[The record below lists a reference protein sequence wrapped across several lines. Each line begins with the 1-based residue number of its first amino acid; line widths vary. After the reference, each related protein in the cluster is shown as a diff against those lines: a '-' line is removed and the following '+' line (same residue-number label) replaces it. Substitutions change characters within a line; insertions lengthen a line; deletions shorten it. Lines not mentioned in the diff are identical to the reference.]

1 MRIYQGRHNHNEGL
15 TQMLTNTE
23 QRLTAIREWLAQ
35 NNIDALLVPHEDEYL
50 GEYVPAHNERLHW
63 LTGFTGSAGAAVITQ
78 DKAAIFVDGRYTVQ
92 VTKEVPATLFEY
104 RHLIEEPALD
114 WILESLPAQ
123 SKVAID
129 PRMHNANWLNQA
141 QAKLSAKHEL
151 AILENNPIDELWSD
165 RPSPVVSQMIL
176 MPTESVGQSSESK
189 RKQIAEIVV
198 KAGADSAIITAL
210 DSVAWLLNI
219 RGLDVSRL
227 PVLLSHAIL
236 HSDASVEFF
245 LDPSRI
251 PAEFD
256 SHVGQGVSVHHPES
270 LQQQVEALS
279 GKKVLVDPVT
289 SNSWFKLVLQNSG
302 AEVISQADPCLM
314 PKAAKNAVEISGMK
328 ACHIRDGVAMV
339 KFLTWLDAEVAVGN
353 LHNEAV
359 LSDTL
364 EQFRRED
371 PTLKDLSFDTISA
384 AGSNAAMCHYNHE
397 NQPKPG
403 QLEMNTLYL
412 VDSGGQY
419 LDGTT
424 DITRTI
430 AIGQPSKEMIKQ
442 FTLALKG
449 HIGVA
454 RARFPK
460 GTRGYQIDT
469 LARQH
474 LWAEGYDYDHGTG
487 HGVGHF
493 LSVHEG
499 PQSISKRQID
509 VPLVEGMVLS
519 NEPGYYRADA
529 FGIRIENL
537 ELVVEIPTNGDF
549 PVLTFESLTR
559 CPIDQRNI
567 NVDMLTRPE
576 LAWLNEYHE
585 KVWNDISP
593 LVEGDVKEW
602 LRSATQ
608 PLTHS

>member
-1 MRIYQGRHNHNEGL
+1 MHND
-15 TQMLTNTE
+15 TQSRVN
-23 QRLTAIREWLAQ
+23 AIREWLAQ
-35 NNIDALLVPHEDEYL
+35 HNIDALLVPHEDEYL

-63 LTGFTGSAGAAVITQ
+63 LTGFTGSAGAAVITK

-92 VTKEVPATLFEY
+92 VTKQVPADLFEY

-114 WILESLPAQ
+114 WIKDHLANGAS
-123 SKVAID
+123 VAID
-129 PRMHNANWLNQA
+129 PRMHNSAWLDMA
-141 QAKLSAKHEL
+141 QAKLAGALEL
-151 AILENNPIDELWSD
+151 KILASNPIDELWHD
-165 RPSPVVSQMIL
+165 RPAPVVSDVRL
-176 MPTESVGQSSESK
+176 MATEAVGQSSESK
-189 RKQIAEIVV
+189 RQEIAELV
-198 KAGADSAIITAL
+198 KKTGADSAVITAL
-210 DSVAWLLNI
+210 DSICWLLNV

-236 HSDASVEFF
+236 HSDSSVEYF
-245 LDPSRI
+245 LDPARL

-256 SHVGQGVSVHHPES
+256 AHVGSGVTVHHPEA
-270 LQQQVEALS
+270 LQARLETLA
-279 GKKVLVDPVT
+279 GKNVLVDPAT
-289 SNSWFKLVLQNSG
+289 SNAWFKLVLQNAG
-302 AEVISQADPCLM
+302 ASVVSKADPCLM
-314 PKAAKNAVEISGMK
+314 PKAAKNAVEIAGMK
-328 ACHIRDGVAMV
+328 ACHIRDGVAMS
-339 KFLTWLDAEVAVGN
+339 KFLSWLDAEVVAGN
-353 LHNEAV
+353 LHDEA
-359 LSDTL
+359 TL
-364 EQFRRED
+364 ADKLEAFRSED
-371 PTLKDLSFDTISA
+371 PTLMDLSFDTISA
-384 AGSNAAMCHYNHE
+384 AGGNAAMCHYNHE
-397 NQPKPG
+397 NQPEPG
-403 QLEMNTLYL
+403 KLELNTLYL

-430 AIGQPSKEMIKQ
+430 AIGQPSQEMIKQ

-499 PQSISKRQID
+499 PASISKKQID
-509 VPLVEGMVLS
+509 VPLIEGMVLS

-537 ELVVEIPTNGDF
+537 ELVVETPTNGDF
-549 PVLTFESLTR
+549 PVLSFESLTR
-559 CPIDQRNI
+559 CPIDKRNI

-576 LAWLNEYHE
+576 LAWLNDYHQ
-585 KVWNDISP
+585 KVWDEISP

-602 LRSATQ
+602 LRQATL
-608 PLTHS
+608 PVAHS

>member
-1 MRIYQGRHNHNEGL
+1 MHNDTLSRVN
-15 TQMLTNTE
+15 
-23 QRLTAIREWLAQ
+23 AIREWLTQ
-35 NNIDALLVPHEDEYL
+35 HNIDALLIPHEDEYL

-92 VTKEVPATLFEY
+92 VTKQVPSELFEY

-114 WILESLPAQ
+114 WIQDNLTANAS
-123 SKVAID
+123 VAID
-129 PRMHNANWLNQA
+129 PRMHSSAWLDMA
-141 QAKLSAKHEL
+141 QAKLAGKLEL
-151 AILENNPIDELWSD
+151 NILSSNPIDELWHD
-165 RPSPVVSQMIL
+165 RPAPVVSDVRL
-176 MPTESVGQSSESK
+176 MPTEAVGQSSESK
-189 RKQIAEIVV
+189 RKEIAQLVA
-198 KAGADSAIITAL
+198 KAGADSAVITAL
-210 DSVAWLLNI
+210 DSICWLLNV

-236 HSDASVEFF
+236 HADSSVEYF
-245 LDPSRI
+245 LDPARL
-251 PAEFD
+251 PAEFAA
-256 SHVGQGVSVHHPES
+256 HVGTGVTVHYP
-270 LQQQVEALS
+270 EALQSRLEAMS
-279 GKKVLVDPVT
+279 GKKVLLDPAI
-289 SNSWFKLVLQNSG
+289 SNAWFKLVLQNAG
-302 AEVISQADPCLM
+302 ASVIAAADPCLM
-314 PKAAKNAVEISGMK
+314 PKAAKNEVEIAGMK
-328 ACHIRDGVAMV
+328 ACHIRDGVAMS
-339 KFLTWLDAEVAVGN
+339 KFLCWLDAEVAAGN
-353 LHNEAV
+353 LHDEA
-359 LSDTL
+359 TL
-364 EQFRRED
+364 ADRLEAFRKED
-371 PTLKDLSFDTISA
+371 PTLMDLSFDTISA
-384 AGSNAAMCHYNHE
+384 AGGNAAMCHYNHE
-397 NQPKPG
+397 NQPEPG
-403 QLEMNTLYL
+403 KLELNTLYL

-430 AIGQPSKEMIKQ
+430 AIGQPSAEMIKQ

-499 PQSISKRQID
+499 PASISKRQID
-509 VPLVEGMVLS
+509 VPLTEGMVLS

-537 ELVVEIPTNGDF
+537 ELVVETPTNGDF
-549 PVLTFESLTR
+549 PVLSFESLTR
-559 CPIDQRNI
+559 CPIDKRNI

-576 LAWLNEYHE
+576 LAWLNDYHQ
-585 KVWNDISP
+585 KVWEQISP
-593 LVEGDVKEW
+593 LVEGEVKEW
-602 LRSATQ
+602 LREATL
-608 PLTHS
+608 PLAHS

>member
-1 MRIYQGRHNHNEGL
+1 MHNDTLSRVN
-15 TQMLTNTE
+15 
-23 QRLTAIREWLAQ
+23 AIREWLAQ
-35 NNIDALLVPHEDEYL
+35 HNIDALLIPHEDEYL

-92 VTKEVPATLFEY
+92 VTKQVPNDLFEY

-114 WILESLPAQ
+114 WIQDNLTANAS
-123 SKVAID
+123 VAID
-129 PRMHNANWLNQA
+129 PRMHSSAWLDMA
-141 QAKLSAKHEL
+141 QAKLAGKLEL
-151 AILENNPIDELWSD
+151 NILSSNPIDALWHD
-165 RPSPVVSQMIL
+165 RPAPVVSDVRL
-176 MPTESVGQSSESK
+176 MPTEAVGQSSESK
-189 RKQIAEIVV
+189 RKEIAQLVT
-198 KAGADSAIITAL
+198 KAGADSAVITAL
-210 DSVAWLLNI
+210 DSICWLLNV

-236 HSDASVEFF
+236 HADSSVEYF
-245 LDPSRI
+245 LDPARL
-251 PAEFD
+251 PAEFAA
-256 SHVGQGVSVHHPES
+256 HVGTGVTVHHPEA
-270 LQQQVEALS
+270 LQSRLEAMS
-279 GKKVLVDPVT
+279 GKKVLLDPAI
-289 SNSWFKLVLQNSG
+289 SNAWFKLVLQNAG
-302 AEVISQADPCLM
+302 ASVIAAADPCLM
-314 PKAAKNAVEISGMK
+314 PKAAKNEVEIAGMK
-328 ACHIRDGVAMV
+328 ACHIRDGVAMS
-339 KFLTWLDAEVAVGN
+339 KFLCWLDAEVAAGN
-353 LHNEAV
+353 LHDEA
-359 LSDTL
+359 TL
-364 EQFRRED
+364 ADRLEAFRRED
-371 PTLKDLSFDTISA
+371 PTLMDLSFDTISA
-384 AGSNAAMCHYNHE
+384 AGGNAAMCHYNHE
-397 NQPKPG
+397 NQPEPG
-403 QLEMNTLYL
+403 KLELNTLYL

-430 AIGQPSKEMIKQ
+430 AIGQPSAEMIKQ

-499 PQSISKRQID
+499 PASISKKQID
-509 VPLVEGMVLS
+509 VPLTEGMVLS

-537 ELVVEIPTNGDF
+537 ELVVETPTNGDF
-549 PVLTFESLTR
+549 PVLSFESLTR
-559 CPIDQRNI
+559 CPIDKRNI

-576 LAWLNEYHE
+576 LAWLNDYHQ
-585 KVWNDISP
+585 KVWEQISP
-593 LVEGDVKEW
+593 LVEGEVKEW
-602 LRSATQ
+602 LREATL
-608 PLTHS
+608 PLAHS

>member
-1 MRIYQGRHNHNEGL
+1 MHNDTLSRVN
-15 TQMLTNTE
+15 
-23 QRLTAIREWLAQ
+23 AIREWLAQ
-35 NNIDALLVPHEDEYL
+35 HNIDALLIPHEDEYL

-92 VTKEVPATLFEY
+92 VTKQVPNELFEY

-114 WILESLPAQ
+114 WIQDNLTANAS
-123 SKVAID
+123 VAID
-129 PRMHNANWLNQA
+129 PRMHSSAWLDMA
-141 QAKLSAKHEL
+141 QAKLAGKLEL
-151 AILENNPIDELWSD
+151 NILSSNPIDALWHD
-165 RPSPVVSQMIL
+165 RPAPVVSDVRL
-176 MPTESVGQSSESK
+176 MPTEAVGQSSESK
-189 RKQIAEIVV
+189 RKEIAQLVT
-198 KAGADSAIITAL
+198 KAGADSAVITAL
-210 DSVAWLLNI
+210 DSICWLLNV

-236 HSDASVEFF
+236 HADSSVEYF
-245 LDPSRI
+245 LDPARL
-251 PAEFD
+251 PAEFAA
-256 SHVGQGVSVHHPES
+256 HVGTGVTVHHPEA
-270 LQQQVEALS
+270 LQSRLEAMS
-279 GKKVLVDPVT
+279 GKKVLLDPAI
-289 SNSWFKLVLQNSG
+289 SNAWFKLVLQNAG
-302 AEVISQADPCLM
+302 ASVIAAADPCLM
-314 PKAAKNAVEISGMK
+314 PKAAKNEVEIAGMK
-328 ACHIRDGVAMV
+328 ACHIRDGVAMS
-339 KFLTWLDAEVAVGN
+339 KFLCWLDAEVAAGN
-353 LHNEAV
+353 LHDEA
-359 LSDTL
+359 TL
-364 EQFRRED
+364 ADRLEAFRKED
-371 PTLKDLSFDTISA
+371 PTLMDLSFDTISA
-384 AGSNAAMCHYNHE
+384 AGGNAAMCHYNHE
-397 NQPKPG
+397 NQPEPG
-403 QLEMNTLYL
+403 KLELNTLYL

-430 AIGQPSKEMIKQ
+430 AIGQPSAEMIKQ

-499 PQSISKRQID
+499 PASISKKQID
-509 VPLVEGMVLS
+509 VPLTEGMVLS

-537 ELVVEIPTNGDF
+537 ELVVETPTNGDF
-549 PVLTFESLTR
+549 PVLSFESLTR
-559 CPIDQRNI
+559 CPIDKRNI

-576 LAWLNEYHE
+576 LAWLNDYHQ
-585 KVWNDISP
+585 KVWEQISP
-593 LVEGDVKEW
+593 LVNGEVKEW
-602 LRSATQ
+602 LREATL
-608 PLTHS
+608 PLAHS

>member
-1 MRIYQGRHNHNEGL
+1 MHNDTLSRVN
-15 TQMLTNTE
+15 
-23 QRLTAIREWLAQ
+23 AIREWLAQ
-35 NNIDALLVPHEDEYL
+35 HNIDALLIPHEDEYL

-92 VTKEVPATLFEY
+92 VTKQVPNELFEY

-114 WILESLPAQ
+114 WIQDNLTANAS
-123 SKVAID
+123 VAID
-129 PRMHNANWLNQA
+129 PRMHSSAWLEMA
-141 QAKLSAKHEL
+141 QAKLAGKLEL
-151 AILENNPIDELWSD
+151 NILSSNPIDELWHD
-165 RPSPVVSQMIL
+165 RPAPVVSDVRL
-176 MPTESVGQSSESK
+176 MPTEAVGQSSESK
-189 RKQIAEIVV
+189 RKEIAQLVA
-198 KAGADSAIITAL
+198 KAGADSAVITAL
-210 DSVAWLLNI
+210 DSICWLLNV

-236 HSDASVEFF
+236 HADSSVEYF
-245 LDPSRI
+245 LDPARL
-251 PAEFD
+251 PAEFAA
-256 SHVGQGVSVHHPES
+256 HVGTGVTVHHPEA
-270 LQQQVEALS
+270 LQSRLEAMS
-279 GKKVLVDPVT
+279 GKKVLLDPAI
-289 SNSWFKLVLQNSG
+289 SNAWFKLVLQNAG
-302 AEVISQADPCLM
+302 ASVIAAADPCLM
-314 PKAAKNAVEISGMK
+314 PKAAKNEVEIAGMK
-328 ACHIRDGVAMV
+328 ACHIRDGVAMS
-339 KFLTWLDAEVAVGN
+339 KFLCWLDAEVAAGN
-353 LHNEAV
+353 LHDEA
-359 LSDTL
+359 TL
-364 EQFRRED
+364 ADRLEAFRKED
-371 PTLKDLSFDTISA
+371 PTLMDLSFDTISA
-384 AGSNAAMCHYNHE
+384 AGGNAAMCHYNHE
-397 NQPKPG
+397 NQPEPG
-403 QLEMNTLYL
+403 KLELNTLYL

-430 AIGQPSKEMIKQ
+430 AIGQPSAEMIKQ

-499 PQSISKRQID
+499 PASISKKQID
-509 VPLVEGMVLS
+509 VPLTEGMVLS

-537 ELVVEIPTNGDF
+537 ELVVETPTNGDF
-549 PVLTFESLTR
+549 PVLSFESLTR
-559 CPIDQRNI
+559 CPIDKRNI

-576 LAWLNEYHE
+576 LAWLNDYHQ
-585 KVWNDISP
+585 KVWEQISP
-593 LVEGDVKEW
+593 LVEGEVKEW
-602 LRSATQ
+602 LREATL
-608 PLTHS
+608 PLAHS

>member
-1 MRIYQGRHNHNEGL
+1 MHND
-15 TQMLTNTE
+15 TQSRVN
-23 QRLTAIREWLAQ
+23 AIREWLAQ
-35 NNIDALLVPHEDEYL
+35 HNIDALLVPHEDEYL

-63 LTGFTGSAGAAVITQ
+63 LTGFTGSAGAAVITK

-92 VTKEVPATLFEY
+92 VTKQVPADLFEY

-114 WILESLPAQ
+114 WIKDHLANGAS
-123 SKVAID
+123 VAID
-129 PRMHNANWLNQA
+129 PRMHNSAWLDMA
-141 QAKLSAKHEL
+141 QAKLTGALEL
-151 AILENNPIDELWSD
+151 KILDSNPIDELWHD
-165 RPSPVVSQMIL
+165 RPAPVVSDVRL
-176 MPTESVGQSSESK
+176 MATEAVGQSSESK
-189 RKQIAEIVV
+189 RQEIAELVK
-198 KAGADSAIITAL
+198 KAGADSAVITAL
-210 DSVAWLLNI
+210 DSICWLLNV

-236 HSDASVEFF
+236 HSDSSVEYF
-245 LDPSRI
+245 LDPARL

-256 SHVGQGVSVHHPES
+256 AHVGSGVTVHHPEA
-270 LQQQVEALS
+270 LQARLETLT
-279 GKKVLVDPVT
+279 GKNVLVDPAT
-289 SNSWFKLVLQNSG
+289 SNAWFKLVLQNAG
-302 AEVISQADPCLM
+302 ASVVSKADPCLM
-314 PKAAKNAVEISGMK
+314 PKAAKNAVEIAGMK
-328 ACHIRDGVAMV
+328 ACHIRDGVAMS
-339 KFLTWLDAEVAVGN
+339 KFLSWLDAEVVAGN
-353 LHNEAV
+353 LHDEA
-359 LSDTL
+359 TL
-364 EQFRRED
+364 ADKLEAFRSED
-371 PTLKDLSFDTISA
+371 PTLMDLSFDTISA
-384 AGSNAAMCHYNHE
+384 AGGNAAMCHYNHE
-397 NQPKPG
+397 NQPEPG
-403 QLEMNTLYL
+403 KLELNTLYL

-430 AIGQPSKEMIKQ
+430 AIGQPSQEMIKQ

-499 PQSISKRQID
+499 PASISKKQID
-509 VPLVEGMVLS
+509 VPLTEGMVLS

-537 ELVVEIPTNGDF
+537 ELVVETPTNGDF
-549 PVLTFESLTR
+549 PVLSFESLTR
-559 CPIDQRNI
+559 CPIDKRNI

-576 LAWLNEYHE
+576 LAWLNDYHQ
-585 KVWNDISP
+585 KVWDEISP

-602 LRSATQ
+602 LRQAT
-608 PLTHS
+608 LRVAHS

>member
-1 MRIYQGRHNHNEGL
+1 
-15 TQMLTNTE
+15 MLTTTE
-23 QRLTAIREWLAQ
+23 QRLAAIREWLAQ
-35 NNIDALLVPHEDEYL
+35 NNLDALLVPHEDEYL

-63 LTGFTGSAGAAVITQ
+63 LTGFTGSAGVAVITQ
-78 DKAAIFVDGRYTVQ
+78 HNAAIFVDGRYTVQ
-92 VTKEVPATLFEY
+92 VTKQVPSTLFEY

-114 WILESLPAQ
+114 WILEHLETGCS
-123 SKVAID
+123 VAID
-129 PRMHNANWLNQA
+129 PRMHNSAWLDSA
-141 QAKLSAKHEL
+141 QAKLAGKLEL
-151 AILENNPIDELWSD
+151 NILQSNPIDQLWHD
-165 RPSPVVSQMIL
+165 RPAPVISDVRL
-176 MPTESVGQSSESK
+176 MTTEAVGQSSESK
-189 RKQIAEIVV
+189 RQEIAHLVA
-198 KAGADSAIITAL
+198 KAGGHAAVITAL
-210 DSVAWLLNI
+210 DSICWLLNV

-236 HSDASVEFF
+236 HDDASVEFF
-245 LDPSRI
+245 LDPARLPSNFS
-251 PAEFD
+251 E
-256 SHVGQGVSVHHPES
+256 HVGNGVTVHHPDS
-270 LQQQVEALS
+270 LKAQIEALA
-279 GKKVLVDPVT
+279 GKKVLLDPAT
-289 SNSWFKLVLQNSG
+289 SNAWFKLILQNSG
-302 AEVISQADPCLM
+302 ASVINAADPCLR
-314 PKAAKNAVEISGMK
+314 PKASKNEVEISGMK
-328 ACHIRDGVAMV
+328 ACHVRDGVAMC
-339 KFLTWLDAEVAVGN
+339 KFLSWLDSEVAAGS

-359 LSDTL
+359 LSDKL
-364 EQFRRED
+364 EQFRKQD
-371 PTLKDLSFDTISA
+371 PTLMDLSFDTISA

-397 NQPKPG
+397 NQPEPG
-403 QLEMNTLYL
+403 ELQLDSLYL

-430 AIGQPSKEMIKQ
+430 AIGKPSDEMIKQ

-499 PQSISKRQID
+499 PASISKKQID
-509 VPLVEGMVLS
+509 VPLTQGMVLS

-537 ELVVEIPTNGDF
+537 ELVVETPTKGDF
-549 PVLTFESLTR
+549 PVLSFESLTR
-559 CPIDQRNI
+559 CPIDIRNI

-576 LAWLNEYHE
+576 LAWLNDYHQ
-585 KVWNDISP
+585 KVWNDINP

-602 LRSATQ
+602 LKNATQ

>member
-1 MRIYQGRHNHNEGL
+1 MHNDTLSRVN
-15 TQMLTNTE
+15 
-23 QRLTAIREWLAQ
+23 AIREWLAQ
-35 NNIDALLVPHEDEYL
+35 HNIDALLIPHEDEYL

-92 VTKEVPATLFEY
+92 VTKQVPSDLFEY

-114 WILESLPAQ
+114 WIQDNLTANAS
-123 SKVAID
+123 VAID
-129 PRMHNANWLNQA
+129 PRMHSSAWLDMA
-141 QAKLSAKHEL
+141 QAKLAGKLEL
-151 AILENNPIDELWSD
+151 NILSSNPIDALWHD
-165 RPSPVVSQMIL
+165 RPAPVVSDVRL
-176 MPTESVGQSSESK
+176 MPTKAVGQSSESK
-189 RKQIAEIVV
+189 RKEIAQLVA
-198 KAGADSAIITAL
+198 KAGADSAVITAL
-210 DSVAWLLNI
+210 DSICWLLNV

-236 HSDASVEFF
+236 HADSSVEYF
-245 LDPSRI
+245 LDPARL
-251 PAEFD
+251 PAEFAA
-256 SHVGQGVSVHHPES
+256 HVGTGVTVHHPEA
-270 LQQQVEALS
+270 LQSRLEAMS
-279 GKKVLVDPVT
+279 GKKVLLDPAI
-289 SNSWFKLVLQNSG
+289 SNAWFKLVLQNAG
-302 AEVISQADPCLM
+302 ASVIAAADPCLM
-314 PKAAKNAVEISGMK
+314 PKAAKNEVEIAGMK
-328 ACHIRDGVAMV
+328 ACHIRDGVAMS
-339 KFLTWLDAEVAVGN
+339 KFLCWLDAEVAAGN
-353 LHNEAV
+353 LHDEA
-359 LSDTL
+359 TL
-364 EQFRRED
+364 ADRLEAFRKED
-371 PTLKDLSFDTISA
+371 PTLMDLSFDTISA
-384 AGSNAAMCHYNHE
+384 AGGNAAMCHYNHE
-397 NQPKPG
+397 NQPEPG
-403 QLEMNTLYL
+403 KLELNTLYL

-430 AIGQPSKEMIKQ
+430 AIGQPSAEMIKQ

-499 PQSISKRQID
+499 PASISKKQID
-509 VPLVEGMVLS
+509 VPLTEGMVLS

-537 ELVVEIPTNGDF
+537 ELVVETPTNGDF
-549 PVLTFESLTR
+549 PVLSFESLTR
-559 CPIDQRNI
+559 CPIDKRNI

-576 LAWLNEYHE
+576 LAWLNDYHQ
-585 KVWNDISP
+585 KVWEQISP
-593 LVEGDVKEW
+593 LVDGEVKEW
-602 LRSATQ
+602 LREATL
-608 PLTHS
+608 PLAHS

>member
-1 MRIYQGRHNHNEGL
+1 MHND
-15 TQMLTNTE
+15 TQSRVN
-23 QRLTAIREWLAQ
+23 AIREWLAQ
-35 NNIDALLVPHEDEYL
+35 HNIDALLVPHEDEYL

-63 LTGFTGSAGAAVITQ
+63 LTGFTGSAGAAVITK

-92 VTKEVPATLFEY
+92 VTKQVPADLFEY

-114 WILESLPAQ
+114 WIKDHLTNGAS
-123 SKVAID
+123 VAID
-129 PRMHNANWLNQA
+129 PRMHNSAWLDMA
-141 QAKLSAKHEL
+141 QAKLVGALEL
-151 AILENNPIDELWSD
+151 KILDSNPIDELWHD
-165 RPSPVVSQMIL
+165 RPAPVVSDVRL
-176 MPTESVGQSSESK
+176 MATEAVGQSSESK
-189 RKQIAEIVV
+189 RQEIAELVK
-198 KAGADSAIITAL
+198 KAGADSAVITAL
-210 DSVAWLLNI
+210 DSICWLLNV

-236 HSDASVEFF
+236 HSDSSVEYF
-245 LDPSRI
+245 LDPARL
-251 PAEFD
+251 PADFD
-256 SHVGQGVSVHHPES
+256 AHVGAGVTVHHPEA
-270 LQQQVEALS
+270 LQARLETLT
-279 GKKVLVDPVT
+279 GKNVLVDPAT
-289 SNSWFKLVLQNSG
+289 SNAWFKLVLQNAG
-302 AEVISQADPCLM
+302 ASVVSKADPCLM
-314 PKAAKNAVEISGMK
+314 PKAAKNAVEIAGMK
-328 ACHIRDGVAMV
+328 ACHIRDGVAMS
-339 KFLTWLDAEVAVGN
+339 KFLSWLDAEVVAGN
-353 LHNEAV
+353 LHDEAT
-359 LSDTL
+359 LSDKL
-364 EQFRRED
+364 EAFRSED
-371 PTLKDLSFDTISA
+371 PTLMDLSFDTISA
-384 AGSNAAMCHYNHE
+384 AGGNAAMCHYNHE
-397 NQPKPG
+397 NQPEPG
-403 QLEMNTLYL
+403 KLELNTLYL

-430 AIGQPSKEMIKQ
+430 AIGQPSQEMIKQ

-499 PQSISKRQID
+499 PASISKKQID
-509 VPLVEGMVLS
+509 VPLTEGMVLS

-537 ELVVEIPTNGDF
+537 ELVVETPTNGDF
-549 PVLTFESLTR
+549 PVLSFESLTR
-559 CPIDQRNI
+559 CPIDKRNI

-576 LAWLNEYHE
+576 LAWLNDYHQ
-585 KVWNDISP
+585 KVWDEISP

-602 LRSATQ
+602 LRQATL
-608 PLTHS
+608 PVAHS

>member
-1 MRIYQGRHNHNEGL
+1 MHNDTLSRVN
-15 TQMLTNTE
+15 
-23 QRLTAIREWLAQ
+23 AIREWLAQ
-35 NNIDALLVPHEDEYL
+35 HNIDALLIPHEDEYL

-92 VTKEVPATLFEY
+92 VTKQVPNELFEY

-114 WILESLPAQ
+114 WIQDNLTANAS
-123 SKVAID
+123 VAID
-129 PRMHNANWLNQA
+129 PRMHSSAWLDMA
-141 QAKLSAKHEL
+141 QAKLAGKLEL
-151 AILENNPIDELWSD
+151 NILSSNPIDALWHD
-165 RPSPVVSQMIL
+165 RPAPVVSDVRL
-176 MPTESVGQSSESK
+176 MPTEAVGQSSESK
-189 RKQIAEIVV
+189 RKEIAQLVT
-198 KAGADSAIITAL
+198 KAGADSAVITAL
-210 DSVAWLLNI
+210 DSICWLLNV

-236 HSDASVEFF
+236 HADSSVEYF
-245 LDPSRI
+245 LDPARL
-251 PAEFD
+251 PAEFAA
-256 SHVGQGVSVHHPES
+256 HVGTGVTVHHPEA
-270 LQQQVEALS
+270 LQSRLEAMS
-279 GKKVLVDPVT
+279 GKKVLLDPAI
-289 SNSWFKLVLQNSG
+289 SNAWFKLVLQNAG
-302 AEVISQADPCLM
+302 ASVIAAADPCLM
-314 PKAAKNAVEISGMK
+314 PKAAKNEVEIAGMK
-328 ACHIRDGVAMV
+328 ACHIRDGVAMS
-339 KFLTWLDAEVAVGN
+339 KFLCWLDAEVAAGN
-353 LHNEAV
+353 LHDEA
-359 LSDTL
+359 TL
-364 EQFRRED
+364 ADRLEAFRKED
-371 PTLKDLSFDTISA
+371 PTLMDLSFDTISA
-384 AGSNAAMCHYNHE
+384 AGGNAAMCHYNHE
-397 NQPKPG
+397 NQPEPG
-403 QLEMNTLYL
+403 KLELNTLYL

-430 AIGQPSKEMIKQ
+430 AIGQPSAEMIKQ

-499 PQSISKRQID
+499 PASISKKQID
-509 VPLVEGMVLS
+509 VPLTEGMVLS

-537 ELVVEIPTNGDF
+537 ELVVETSTNGDF
-549 PVLTFESLTR
+549 PVLSFESLTR
-559 CPIDQRNI
+559 CPIDKRNI

-576 LAWLNEYHE
+576 LAWLNDYHQ
-585 KVWNDISP
+585 KVWEQISP
-593 LVEGDVKEW
+593 LVDGEVKEW
-602 LRSATQ
+602 LREATL
-608 PLTHS
+608 PLAHS

>member
-1 MRIYQGRHNHNEGL
+1 MHNDTLSRVN
-15 TQMLTNTE
+15 
-23 QRLTAIREWLAQ
+23 AIREWLAQ
-35 NNIDALLVPHEDEYL
+35 HNIDALLIPHEDEYL

-92 VTKEVPATLFEY
+92 VTKQVPNELFEY

-114 WILESLPAQ
+114 WIQDNLTANAS
-123 SKVAID
+123 VAIN
-129 PRMHNANWLNQA
+129 PRMHSSAWLDMA
-141 QAKLSAKHEL
+141 QAKLAGKLEL
-151 AILENNPIDELWSD
+151 NILSSNPIDALWHD
-165 RPSPVVSQMIL
+165 RPAPVVSDVRL
-176 MPTESVGQSSESK
+176 MPTEAVGQSSESK
-189 RKQIAEIVV
+189 RKEIAQLVT
-198 KAGADSAIITAL
+198 KAGADSAVITAL
-210 DSVAWLLNI
+210 DSICWLLNV

-236 HSDASVEFF
+236 HADSSVEYF
-245 LDPSRI
+245 LDPARL
-251 PAEFD
+251 PAEFAA
-256 SHVGQGVSVHHPES
+256 HVGTGVTVHHPEA
-270 LQQQVEALS
+270 LQSRLEAMS
-279 GKKVLVDPVT
+279 GKKVLLDPAI
-289 SNSWFKLVLQNSG
+289 SNAWFKLVLQNAG
-302 AEVISQADPCLM
+302 ASVIAAADPCLM
-314 PKAAKNAVEISGMK
+314 PKAAKNEVEIAGMK
-328 ACHIRDGVAMV
+328 ACHIRDGVAMS
-339 KFLTWLDAEVAVGN
+339 KFLCWLDAEVAAGN
-353 LHNEAV
+353 LHDEA
-359 LSDTL
+359 TL
-364 EQFRRED
+364 ADRLEAFRKED
-371 PTLKDLSFDTISA
+371 PTLMDLSFDTISA
-384 AGSNAAMCHYNHE
+384 AGGNAAMCHYNHE
-397 NQPKPG
+397 NQPEPG
-403 QLEMNTLYL
+403 KLELNTLYL

-430 AIGQPSKEMIKQ
+430 AIGQPSAEMIKQ

-499 PQSISKRQID
+499 PASISKKQID
-509 VPLVEGMVLS
+509 VPLTEGMVLS

-537 ELVVEIPTNGDF
+537 ELVVETPTNGDF
-549 PVLTFESLTR
+549 PVLSFESLTR
-559 CPIDQRNI
+559 CPIDKRNI

-576 LAWLNEYHE
+576 LAWLNDYHQ
-585 KVWNDISP
+585 KVWEQISP
-593 LVEGDVKEW
+593 LVEGEVKEW
-602 LRSATQ
+602 LREATL
-608 PLTHS
+608 PLAHS

>member
-1 MRIYQGRHNHNEGL
+1 MHNETL
-15 TQMLTNTE
+15 SRVN
-23 QRLTAIREWLAQ
+23 AIREWLVQ
-35 NNIDALLVPHEDEYL
+35 HNIDALLVPHEDEYL

-63 LTGFTGSAGAAVITQ
+63 LTGFTGSAGAAVITK

-92 VTKEVPATLFEY
+92 VTKQVPGDLFEY

-114 WILESLPAQ
+114 WVLDNLPTNA
-123 SKVAID
+123 SVAID
-129 PRMHNANWLNQA
+129 PRMHSSAWLDMA
-141 QAKLSAKHEL
+141 QAKLAGKLEL
-151 AILENNPIDELWSD
+151 NILTNNPIDELWHD
-165 RPSPVVSQMIL
+165 RPAPVVSDVRL
-176 MPTESVGQSSESK
+176 MPTEAVGQSSESK
-189 RKQIAEIVV
+189 RQEIAQLVK
-198 KAGADSAIITAL
+198 KAGADSAVITAL
-210 DSVAWLLNI
+210 DSICWLLNV

-236 HSDASVEFF
+236 HSDSSVEYF
-245 LDPSRI
+245 LE
-251 PAEFD
+251 PARLPADFD
-256 SHVGQGVSVHHPES
+256 AHVGTGVTVHHPEA
-270 LQQQVEALS
+270 LQSRLEAMT
-279 GKKVLVDPVT
+279 GKKVLVDPAI
-289 SNSWFKLVLQNSG
+289 SNAWFKLVLQNSG
-302 AEVISQADPCLM
+302 ASVIAAADPCLM
-314 PKAAKNAVEISGMK
+314 PKAAKNAVEIAGMK
-328 ACHIRDGVAMV
+328 ACHIRDGVAMS
-339 KFLTWLDAEVAVGN
+339 KFLCWLDAEVAAGN
-353 LHNEAV
+353 LHDEA
-359 LSDTL
+359 TL
-364 EQFRRED
+364 ADKLEAFRSED
-371 PTLKDLSFDTISA
+371 PTLMDLSFDTISA
-384 AGSNAAMCHYNHE
+384 AGCNAAMCHYNHE
-397 NQPKPG
+397 NQPEPG
-403 QLEMNTLYL
+403 KLELNTLYL

-430 AIGQPSKEMIKQ
+430 AIGQPSSEMKKQ

-499 PQSISKRQID
+499 PASISKKQID
-509 VPLVEGMVLS
+509 VPLTEGMVLS

-537 ELVVEIPTNGDF
+537 ELVVETPTNGDF
-549 PVLTFESLTR
+549 PVLSFESLTR
-559 CPIDQRNI
+559 CPIDKRNI

-576 LAWLNEYHE
+576 LAWLNDYHQ
-585 KVWNDISP
+585 KVWDEISP

-602 LRSATQ
+602 LRQATL
-608 PLTHS
+608 PVAHS

>member
-1 MRIYQGRHNHNEGL
+1 MHNETL
-15 TQMLTNTE
+15 SRVN
-23 QRLTAIREWLAQ
+23 AIREWLVQ
-35 NNIDALLVPHEDEYL
+35 HNIDALLVPHEDEYL

-63 LTGFTGSAGAAVITQ
+63 LTGFTGSAGAAVITK

-92 VTKEVPATLFEY
+92 VTKQVPGDLFEY

-114 WILESLPAQ
+114 WVLDNLPTNA
-123 SKVAID
+123 SVAID
-129 PRMHNANWLNQA
+129 PRMHSSAWLDMA
-141 QAKLSAKHEL
+141 QAKLTGKLEL
-151 AILENNPIDELWSD
+151 NILTNNPIDELWHD
-165 RPSPVVSQMIL
+165 RPAPVVSNVRL
-176 MPTESVGQSSESK
+176 MPTEAVGQSSESK
-189 RKQIAEIVV
+189 RQEIAQLVK
-198 KAGADSAIITAL
+198 KAGADSAVITAL
-210 DSVAWLLNI
+210 DSICWLLNV

-236 HSDASVEFF
+236 HSDSSVEYF
-245 LDPSRI
+245 LDPARL
-251 PAEFD
+251 PADFD
-256 SHVGQGVSVHHPES
+256 AHVGTGVTVHHPEA
-270 LQQQVEALS
+270 LQSRLEAMT
-279 GKKVLVDPVT
+279 GKKVLVDPAI
-289 SNSWFKLVLQNSG
+289 SNAWFKLVLQNSG
-302 AEVISQADPCLM
+302 ASVIAAADPCLM
-314 PKAAKNAVEISGMK
+314 PKAAKNAVEIAGMK
-328 ACHIRDGVAMV
+328 ACHIRDGVAMS
-339 KFLTWLDAEVAVGN
+339 KFLCWLDAEVAAGN
-353 LHNEAV
+353 LHDEA
-359 LSDTL
+359 TL
-364 EQFRRED
+364 ADKLEAFRSED
-371 PTLKDLSFDTISA
+371 PTLMDLSFDTISA
-384 AGSNAAMCHYNHE
+384 AGGNAAMCHYNHE
-397 NQPKPG
+397 NQPEPG
-403 QLEMNTLYL
+403 KLELNTLYL

-430 AIGQPSKEMIKQ
+430 AIGQPSSEMKKQ

-499 PQSISKRQID
+499 PASISKKQID
-509 VPLVEGMVLS
+509 VHLTEGMVLS

-537 ELVVEIPTNGDF
+537 ELVVETPTNGDF
-549 PVLTFESLTR
+549 PVLSFESLTR
-559 CPIDQRNI
+559 CPIDKRNI

-576 LAWLNEYHE
+576 LAWLNDYHQ
-585 KVWNDISP
+585 KVWDEISP

-602 LRSATQ
+602 LRQATL
-608 PLTHS
+608 PVAHS

>member
-1 MRIYQGRHNHNEGL
+1 
-15 TQMLTNTE
+15 MLTTTE

-35 NNIDALLVPHEDEYL
+35 HQIDALLVPHEDEYL

-78 DKAAIFVDGRYTVQ
+78 EKAAIFVDGRYTVQ
-92 VTKEVPATLFEY
+92 VTKQVPAELFEY

-114 WILESLPAQ
+114 WIKENVADGASI
-123 SKVAID
+123 AID
-129 PRMHNANWLNQA
+129 PRMHSSAWLNAA
-141 QAKLSAKHEL
+141 QAKLAGAFEL
-151 AILENNPIDELWSD
+151 KILDTNPIDQIWHD
-165 RPSPVVSQMIL
+165 RPEPFVSEVRL
-176 MPTESVGQSSESK
+176 MPTDAVGHSSESK
-189 RKQIAEIVV
+189 RKEVAELI
-198 KAGADSAIITAL
+198 KQAGADSAIITAL
-210 DSVAWLLNI
+210 DSVCWLLNV

-245 LDPSRI
+245 LDPARL
-251 PAEFD
+251 PADFE
-256 SHVGQGVSVHHPES
+256 SHVGPDLSVYAPDQLQSRLETLQGK
-270 LQQQVEALS
+270 QVL
-279 GKKVLVDPVT
+279 LDPAI
-289 SNSWFKLVLQNSG
+289 SNAWFKLVLQNSG
-302 AEVISQADPCLM
+302 ANVVSAADPCLM
-314 PKAAKNAVEISGMK
+314 PKAAKNDVEITGMK
-328 ACHIRDGVAMV
+328 ACHIRDGVAMT
-339 KFLTWLDAEVAVGN
+339 KFLCWLDGEVASGN
-353 LHNEAV
+353 LHNEAT

-364 EQFRRED
+364 ERFRKED
-371 PTLKDLSFDTISA
+371 PTLMDLSFDTISA

-397 NQPKPG
+397 NQPEPG
-403 QLEMNTLYL
+403 QLEMDTLYL

-430 AIGQPSKEMIKQ
+430 AIGQPSNEMIKQ

-499 PQSISKRQID
+499 PASISKKHVD
-509 VPLVEGMVLS
+509 VPLLEGMVLS

-537 ELVVEIPTNGDF
+537 ELVVEKQTSGDF
-549 PVLTFESLTR
+549 PVLAFESLTR
-559 CPIDQRNI
+559 CPIDTRNI
-567 NVDMLTRPE
+567 NVNMLTRPE
-576 LAWLNEYHE
+576 LAWLNDYHQ
-585 KVWNDISP
+585 KVWDDISP
-593 LVEGDVKEW
+593 LVEDEVKEW
-602 LRSATQ
+602 LRAATQ
-608 PLTHS
+608 PLTHA

>member
-1 MRIYQGRHNHNEGL
+1 MHND
-15 TQMLTNTE
+15 TQSRVN
-23 QRLTAIREWLAQ
+23 AIREWLAQ
-35 NNIDALLVPHEDEYL
+35 HNIDALLVPHEDEYL

-63 LTGFTGSAGAAVITQ
+63 LTGFTGSAGAAVITK

-92 VTKEVPATLFEY
+92 VTKQVPADLFEY

-114 WILESLPAQ
+114 WIKDHLANGAS
-123 SKVAID
+123 VAID
-129 PRMHNANWLNQA
+129 PRMHNAAWLDMA
-141 QAKLSAKHEL
+141 QAKLAGTLEL
-151 AILENNPIDELWSD
+151 KILDSNPIDELWHD
-165 RPSPVVSQMIL
+165 RPAPVVSDVRL
-176 MPTESVGQSSESK
+176 MATEAVGQSSESK
-189 RKQIAEIVV
+189 RQEIAELVK
-198 KAGADSAIITAL
+198 KAGTDSAVITAL
-210 DSVAWLLNI
+210 DSICWLLNV

-236 HSDASVEFF
+236 HSDSSVEYF
-245 LDPSRI
+245 LDPARL

-256 SHVGQGVSVHHPES
+256 AHVGAGVTVHHPEA
-270 LQQQVEALS
+270 LQARLENLT
-279 GKKVLVDPVT
+279 GKNVLVDPAT
-289 SNSWFKLVLQNSG
+289 SNAWFKLVLQNAG
-302 AEVISQADPCLM
+302 ASVVSKADPCLM
-314 PKAAKNAVEISGMK
+314 PKAAKNAVEIAGMK
-328 ACHIRDGVAMV
+328 ACHIRDGVAMS
-339 KFLTWLDAEVAVGN
+339 KFLSWLDTEVAAGN
-353 LHNEAV
+353 LHDEA
-359 LSDTL
+359 TL
-364 EQFRRED
+364 ADKLEAFRSED
-371 PTLKDLSFDTISA
+371 PTLMDLSFDTISA
-384 AGSNAAMCHYNHE
+384 AGGNAAMCHYNHE
-397 NQPKPG
+397 NQPEPG
-403 QLEMNTLYL
+403 KLELNTLYL

-430 AIGQPSKEMIKQ
+430 AIGQPSQEMIKQ

-499 PQSISKRQID
+499 PASISKKQID
-509 VPLVEGMVLS
+509 VPLTEGMVLS

-537 ELVVEIPTNGDF
+537 ELVVETATNGDF
-549 PVLTFESLTR
+549 PVLSFESLTR
-559 CPIDQRNI
+559 CPIDKRNI

-576 LAWLNEYHE
+576 LAWLNDYHQ
-585 KVWNDISP
+585 KVWDEISP

-602 LRSATQ
+602 LRQATL
-608 PLTHS
+608 PVAHS

>member
-1 MRIYQGRHNHNEGL
+1 MHNDTLSRVN
-15 TQMLTNTE
+15 
-23 QRLTAIREWLAQ
+23 AIREWLTQ
-35 NNIDALLVPHEDEYL
+35 HNIDALLIPHEDEYL

-92 VTKEVPATLFEY
+92 VTKQVPNELFEY

-114 WILESLPAQ
+114 WIQDNLTANAS
-123 SKVAID
+123 VAID
-129 PRMHNANWLNQA
+129 PRMHSSAWLDMA
-141 QAKLSAKHEL
+141 QAKLAGKLEL
-151 AILENNPIDELWSD
+151 NILSSNPIDELWHD
-165 RPSPVVSQMIL
+165 RPAPVVSDVRL
-176 MPTESVGQSSESK
+176 MPTEAVGQSSESK
-189 RKQIAEIVV
+189 RKEIAQLVA
-198 KAGADSAIITAL
+198 KAGADSAVITAL
-210 DSVAWLLNI
+210 DSICWLLNV

-236 HSDASVEFF
+236 HADSSVEYF
-245 LDPSRI
+245 LDPARL
-251 PAEFD
+251 PAEFAA
-256 SHVGQGVSVHHPES
+256 HVGTGVTVHHPEA
-270 LQQQVEALS
+270 LQSRLEAMS
-279 GKKVLVDPVT
+279 GKKVLLDPAI
-289 SNSWFKLVLQNSG
+289 SNAWFKLVLQNAG
-302 AEVISQADPCLM
+302 ASVIAAADPCLM
-314 PKAAKNAVEISGMK
+314 PKAAKNEVEIAGMK
-328 ACHIRDGVAMV
+328 ACHIRDGVAMS
-339 KFLTWLDAEVAVGN
+339 KFLCWLDAEVAAGN
-353 LHNEAV
+353 LHDEA
-359 LSDTL
+359 TL
-364 EQFRRED
+364 ADRLEAFRKED
-371 PTLKDLSFDTISA
+371 PTLMDLSFDTISA
-384 AGSNAAMCHYNHE
+384 AGGNAAMCHYNHE
-397 NQPKPG
+397 NQPEPG
-403 QLEMNTLYL
+403 KLELNTLYL

-430 AIGQPSKEMIKQ
+430 AIGQPSAEMIKQ

-499 PQSISKRQID
+499 PASISKKQID
-509 VPLVEGMVLS
+509 VPLTEGMVLS

-537 ELVVEIPTNGDF
+537 ELVVETPTNGDF
-549 PVLTFESLTR
+549 PVLSFESLTR
-559 CPIDQRNI
+559 CPIDKRNI

-576 LAWLNEYHE
+576 LAWLNDYHQ
-585 KVWNDISP
+585 KVWEQISP
-593 LVEGDVKEW
+593 FVEGEVKEW
-602 LRSATQ
+602 LREATL
-608 PLTHS
+608 PLAHS

>member
-1 MRIYQGRHNHNEGL
+1 
-15 TQMLTNTE
+15 MLMTTE
-23 QRLTAIREWLAQ
+23 QRLAAIRDWLAQ
-35 NNIDALLVPHEDEYL
+35 NNLDALLVPHEDEYL

-63 LTGFTGSAGAAVITQ
+63 LTGFTGSAGVAVITQ
-78 DKAAIFVDGRYTVQ
+78 HNAAIFVDGRYTVQ
-92 VTKEVPATLFEY
+92 VTKQVPSTLFEY

-114 WILESLPAQ
+114 WILEHLETGCS
-123 SKVAID
+123 VAID
-129 PRMHNANWLNQA
+129 PRMHNSAWLDSA
-141 QAKLSAKHEL
+141 QAKLAGKLEL
-151 AILENNPIDELWSD
+151 NILQSNPIDQLWHD
-165 RPSPVVSQMIL
+165 RPAPVISDVRL
-176 MPTESVGQSSESK
+176 MATEAVGQSSESK
-189 RKQIAEIVV
+189 RQEIAHLVA
-198 KAGADSAIITAL
+198 KAGGHAAVITAL
-210 DSVAWLLNI
+210 DSICWLLNV

-236 HSDASVEFF
+236 HDDASVEFF
-245 LDPSRI
+245 LDPARLPSNFS
-251 PAEFD
+251 E
-256 SHVGQGVSVHHPES
+256 HVGRGVTVHHPDS
-270 LQQQVEALS
+270 LKAQIEALA
-279 GKKVLVDPVT
+279 GKKVLLDPAT
-289 SNSWFKLVLQNSG
+289 SNAWFKLVLQNSG
-302 AEVISQADPCLM
+302 ASVINAADPCLM
-314 PKAAKNAVEISGMK
+314 PKASKNDVEISGMK
-328 ACHIRDGVAMV
+328 ACHVRDGVAMC
-339 KFLTWLDAEVAVGN
+339 KFLSWLDSEVATGN
-353 LHNEAV
+353 LHNEAL
-359 LSDTL
+359 LSDKL
-364 EQFRRED
+364 EQFRKQD
-371 PTLKDLSFDTISA
+371 PTLMDLSFDTISA

-397 NQPKPG
+397 NQPEPG
-403 QLEMNTLYL
+403 VLQLDSLYL

-430 AIGQPSKEMIKQ
+430 AIGKPSDEMIKQ

-499 PQSISKRQID
+499 PASISKKQID
-509 VPLVEGMVLS
+509 VPLTQGMVLS

-537 ELVVEIPTNGDF
+537 ELVVEKPTKGDF
-549 PVLTFESLTR
+549 PVLSFESLTR
-559 CPIDQRNI
+559 CPIDIRNI

-576 LAWLNEYHE
+576 LAWLNDYHQ

-602 LRSATQ
+602 LKNATQ

>member
-1 MRIYQGRHNHNEGL
+1 MHND
-15 TQMLTNTE
+15 TQSRVN
-23 QRLTAIREWLAQ
+23 AIREWLAQ
-35 NNIDALLVPHEDEYL
+35 HNIDALLVPHEDEYL

-63 LTGFTGSAGAAVITQ
+63 LTGFTGSAGAAVITK

-92 VTKEVPATLFEY
+92 VTKQVPADLFEY

-114 WILESLPAQ
+114 WITDHLANGAS
-123 SKVAID
+123 VAID
-129 PRMHNANWLNQA
+129 PRMHNSAWLDMA
-141 QAKLSAKHEL
+141 QAKLAGALEL
-151 AILENNPIDELWSD
+151 KILASNPIDELWHD
-165 RPSPVVSQMIL
+165 RPAPVVSDVRL
-176 MPTESVGQSSESK
+176 MATEAVGQSSESK
-189 RKQIAEIVV
+189 RQEIAELV
-198 KAGADSAIITAL
+198 KKTGADSAVITAL
-210 DSVAWLLNI
+210 DSICWLLNV

-236 HSDASVEFF
+236 HSDSSVEYF
-245 LDPSRI
+245 LDPARL

-256 SHVGQGVSVHHPES
+256 AHVGSGVTVHHPEA
-270 LQQQVEALS
+270 LQARLETLT
-279 GKKVLVDPVT
+279 GKNVLVDPAT
-289 SNSWFKLVLQNSG
+289 SNAWFKLVLQNAG
-302 AEVISQADPCLM
+302 ASVVSKADPCLM
-314 PKAAKNAVEISGMK
+314 PKAAKNAVEIAGMK
-328 ACHIRDGVAMV
+328 ACHIRDGVAMS
-339 KFLTWLDAEVAVGN
+339 KFLSWLDAEVVASN
-353 LHNEAV
+353 LHDEA
-359 LSDTL
+359 TL
-364 EQFRRED
+364 ADKLEAFRSED
-371 PTLKDLSFDTISA
+371 PTLMDLSFDTISA
-384 AGSNAAMCHYNHE
+384 AGGNAAMCHYNHE
-397 NQPKPG
+397 NQPEPG
-403 QLEMNTLYL
+403 KLELNTLYL

-430 AIGQPSKEMIKQ
+430 AIGQPSQEMIKQ

-499 PQSISKRQID
+499 PASISKKQID
-509 VPLVEGMVLS
+509 VPLTEGMVLS

-537 ELVVEIPTNGDF
+537 ELVVETPTNGDF
-549 PVLTFESLTR
+549 PVLSFQSLTR
-559 CPIDQRNI
+559 CPIDKRNI

-576 LAWLNEYHE
+576 LAWLNDYHQ
-585 KVWNDISP
+585 KVWDEISP

-602 LRSATQ
+602 LRQATL
-608 PLTHS
+608 PVAHS

>member
-1 MRIYQGRHNHNEGL
+1 MHND
-15 TQMLTNTE
+15 TQSRVN
-23 QRLTAIREWLAQ
+23 AIREWLAQ
-35 NNIDALLVPHEDEYL
+35 HNIDTLLVPHEDEYL

-63 LTGFTGSAGAAVITQ
+63 LTGFTGSAGAAVITK

-92 VTKEVPATLFEY
+92 VTKQVPADLFEY

-114 WILESLPAQ
+114 WIKDHLANGAS
-123 SKVAID
+123 VAID
-129 PRMHNANWLNQA
+129 PRMHNAAWLDMA
-141 QAKLSAKHEL
+141 QAKLAGTLEL
-151 AILENNPIDELWSD
+151 KILDSNPIDELWHD
-165 RPSPVVSQMIL
+165 RPAPVVSDVRL
-176 MPTESVGQSSESK
+176 MATETVGQSSESK
-189 RKQIAEIVV
+189 RQEIAELVK
-198 KAGADSAIITAL
+198 KAGADSAVITAL
-210 DSVAWLLNI
+210 DSICWLLNV

-236 HSDASVEFF
+236 HSDSSVEYF
-245 LDPSRI
+245 LDPARL

-256 SHVGQGVSVHHPES
+256 AHVGAGVTVHHPEA
-270 LQQQVEALS
+270 LQARLENLT
-279 GKKVLVDPVT
+279 GKNVLVDPAT
-289 SNSWFKLVLQNSG
+289 SNAWFKLVLQNAG
-302 AEVISQADPCLM
+302 ASVVSKADPCLM
-314 PKAAKNAVEISGMK
+314 PKAAKNAVEIAGMK
-328 ACHIRDGVAMV
+328 ACHIRDGVAMS
-339 KFLTWLDAEVAVGN
+339 KFLSWLDAEVVAGN
-353 LHNEAV
+353 LHDEA
-359 LSDTL
+359 TL
-364 EQFRRED
+364 ADKLEAFRSED
-371 PTLKDLSFDTISA
+371 PTLMDLSFDTISA
-384 AGSNAAMCHYNHE
+384 AGGNAAMCHYNHE
-397 NQPKPG
+397 NQPEPG
-403 QLEMNTLYL
+403 KLELNTLYL

-430 AIGQPSKEMIKQ
+430 AIGQPSQEMIKQ

-499 PQSISKRQID
+499 PASISKKQID
-509 VPLVEGMVLS
+509 VPLTEGMVLS

-537 ELVVEIPTNGDF
+537 ELVVETATNGDF
-549 PVLTFESLTR
+549 PVLSFESLTR
-559 CPIDQRNI
+559 CPIDKRNI

-576 LAWLNEYHE
+576 LAWLNDYHQ
-585 KVWNDISP
+585 KVWDEISP

-602 LRSATQ
+602 LRQATL
-608 PLTHS
+608 PVAHS